1 MTLFDLLILMLI
13 AGLCGAIGQAIAG
26 YSRGGCRVSVALGF
40 GGAAVGMWV
49 ARGLGLPELFAL
61 RVGGSTFPVVWAI
74 LGSALFVAFIGLL
87 SRRP

>member
-13 AGLCGAIGQAIAG
+13 AGLCGAIGQTIAG
-26 YSRGGCRVSVALGF
+26 YSRGGCLVSVALGF
-40 GGAAVGMWV
+40 VGAAVGLWV

-61 RVGGSTFPVVWAI
+61 SVGGSTFPVVWAI